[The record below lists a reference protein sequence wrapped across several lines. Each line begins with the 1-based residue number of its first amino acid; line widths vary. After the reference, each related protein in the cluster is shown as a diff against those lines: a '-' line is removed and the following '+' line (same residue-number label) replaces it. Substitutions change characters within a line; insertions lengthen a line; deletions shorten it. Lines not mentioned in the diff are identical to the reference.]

1 MTTNQGETMN
11 EKKKA
16 AALAAVI
23 NYIKTEEEAIML
35 QAAQVPEEP
44 AVAPA
49 LAPALAPVNLWGVS
63 GRQDMMQMGNMMQ
76 LKAFHGIK

>member
-1 MTTNQGETMN
+1 MN

-35 QAAQVPEEP
+35 QAAQVPEDP

-49 LAPALAPVNLWGVS
+49 PAPVNLWGVS

>member
-1 MTTNQGETMN
+1 MN

-23 NYIKTEEEAIML
+23 NYIKTEEEAIMM
-35 QAAQVPEEP
+35 QAAQAPQEP
-44 AVAPA
+44 AAAPA
-49 LAPALAPVNLWGVS
+49 APLTGLWGVS
-63 GRQDMMQMGNMMQ
+63 GRQDMMQMRNMMQ

>member
-1 MTTNQGETMN
+1 MN

-49 LAPALAPVNLWGVS
+49 LAPVNLWGVS